1 MKRVRFHLFI
11 FIGYHA
17 IILHFTRLGC
27 VRFTSSAAF
36 LQSILES
43 KFDTE
48 KENTG
53 DHFQNMT
60 YNKTSKLKRAKT
72 LKRQCFW
79 PFFSRYI
86 MVLMTSGGALLSLLL
101 RQLVR

>member
-27 VRFTSSAAF
+27 VRSTSSAVF

-43 KFDTE
+43 KFDTNTQ
-48 KENTG
+48 ENTG

-60 YNKTSKLKRAKT
+60 YNKISKLKREKH
-72 LKRQCFW
+72 
-79 PFFSRYI
+79 
-86 MVLMTSGGALLSLLL
+86 
-101 RQLVR
+101 